1 MEVLLTINRSFRVAT
16 SLPGALRSES
26 VELAW
31 GSCMDVTCSVMIYYV
46 GDSRETLSVFKEVVS
61 MSIFKREGDQPPQ
74 PSLSNPRSFS
84 TTDIVTKPSS
94 QPEPTPPPVMA
105 APSPTM
111 TTPLQ
116 PKLMVPSFS
125 RDTAAVLDR
134 NSRLQGTL
142 HSQGNVL
149 IEGSFE
155 GEMEA
160 KETILVQKDAQA
172 KGQLLA
178 ENVIVSGLF
187 DGEAVCQGQFQVTP
201 TGSIAGE
208 INTRILVV
216 EEGSTV
222 NCRFIMSRDRR

>member
-1 MEVLLTINRSFRVAT
+1 
-16 SLPGALRSES
+16 
-26 VELAW
+26 
-31 GSCMDVTCSVMIYYV
+31 
-46 GDSRETLSVFKEVVS
+46 
-61 MSIFKREGDQPPQ
+61 MSIFKREGDQPQQ

-84 TTDIVTKPSS
+84 TTDMVNKPGS
-94 QPEPTPPPVMA
+94 QPEPTPPPMMA
-105 APSPTM
+105 THSPLQTLPQSQS
-111 TTPLQ
+111 TTPSL
-116 PKLMVPSFS
+116 S
-125 RDTAAVLDR
+125 RDAAAVLDV

-142 HSQGNVL
+142 HSQGSVL

-178 ENVIVSGLF
+178 ENVIVSGSF
-187 DGEAVCQGQFQVTP
+187 DGEAVCQGQFHVTP

-222 NCRFIMSRDRR
+222 NCRFIMSHDRR

>member
-1 MEVLLTINRSFRVAT
+1 
-16 SLPGALRSES
+16 
-26 VELAW
+26 
-31 GSCMDVTCSVMIYYV
+31 
-46 GDSRETLSVFKEVVS
+46 
-61 MSIFKREGDQPPQ
+61 MSIFKREGDQPQQ
-74 PSLSNPRSFS
+74 PSLSNPRSLS
-84 TTDIVTKPSS
+84 TTDMVIKPGSH
-94 QPEPTPPPVMA
+94 PEPPPPSVIV
-105 APSPTM
+105 APSPPLTA
-111 TTPLQ
+111 LQ
-116 PKLMVPSFS
+116 PKSMVPSLS
-125 RDTAAVLDR
+125 RDAAAVLDV

-142 HSQGNVL
+142 HSLGNVL

-178 ENVIVSGLF
+178 DNVIVSGSF
-187 DGEAVCQGQFQVTP
+187 DGEAVCQGQFRVTP

-208 INTRILVV
+208 INTHILVV

>member
-1 MEVLLTINRSFRVAT
+1 
-16 SLPGALRSES
+16 
-26 VELAW
+26 
-31 GSCMDVTCSVMIYYV
+31 
-46 GDSRETLSVFKEVVS
+46 

>member
-1 MEVLLTINRSFRVAT
+1 
-16 SLPGALRSES
+16 
-26 VELAW
+26 
-31 GSCMDVTCSVMIYYV
+31 
-46 GDSRETLSVFKEVVS
+46 

-74 PSLSNPRSFS
+74 PSLSNPRSLS
-84 TTDIVTKPSS
+84 TTDMVIKPGS
-94 QPEPTPPPVMA
+94 QPEPPPPPVMA
-105 APSPTM
+105 APSPSL
-111 TTPLQ
+111 TPPQ
-116 PKLMVPSFS
+116 PKSMVPSLS
-125 RDTAAVLDR
+125 RDAAAVLDG

-178 ENVIVSGLF
+178 ENVIVSGSF
-187 DGEAVCQGQFQVTP
+187 DGEAVCQGQFHVTP

-222 NCRFIMSRDRR
+222 NCRFIMSHDRR